1 MVFTNMLKC
10 SGSMFTPT
18 REKAV
23 SQNSL
28 WEHREPDSVSTTHNS
43 AFQFFVCR
51 RVHFYLLAINAW
63 QECGDG
69 VVTIDYW
76 IWYSGLAKHPR
87 KLTDFSRICL
97 CRQLEYHS
105 TLDVEST
112 FNSISQFRIITT
124 IVQLAFF
131 AYFHFLCLVGKDLR
145 LSKTH
150 GFVANPQSMGHG
162 TFTEAS
168 NACVCEVTSQ
178 HACRLR

>member
-1 MVFTNMLKC
+1 MVFTNMLKF

-76 IWYSGLAKHPR
+76 IWYSDLAKHPR

-124 IVQLAFF
+124 IVQQAFL
-131 AYFHFLCLVGKDLR
+131 AYFHFLGLVGKDLR
-145 LSKTH
+145 LRH
-150 GFVANPQSMGHG
+150 MVLLQIRNPWATGRSQKPQMLACARSPASML
-162 TFTEAS
+162 AD
-168 NACVCEVTSQ
+168 
-178 HACRLR
+178 